1 MDRTARHAL
10 YQELDRMI
18 LDEMPVIP
26 LAYNTVIRLVHP
38 SVQGWRDNLRD
49 SRQLSSLGL
58 AAPGD
63 AP

>member
-1 MDRTARHAL
+1 
-10 YQELDRMI
+10 MI